1 MGQLHVQ
8 LYNLV
13 MLNNL
18 LQLKIGL
25 DAYTVLVVTEAKMA
39 CFYLFITSIDLADR
53 FIYYLLVE
61 EN

>member
-25 DAYTVLVVTEAKMA
+25 DACIVSVVTEAKMA
-39 CFYLFITSIDLADR
+39 CLYLFITSFDLADR
-53 FIYYLLVE
+53 SIYDLLVE
-61 EN
+61 EK